1 MGSKLYLAAFIA
13 ALSATPAL
21 AGEEP
26 FGMGF
31 DGWRFTQEDT
41 SQGILCRA
49 YFSTNVIARYTHGGM
64 YLSMP
69 AGSVPKGNYP
79 ESYLEIGGASEPVE
93 AKSNG
98 TRFWLNSDEGF
109 LNKLAGARGYKWRT
123 GPIKGKFVEG
133 RVAFNASTGRALKE
147 LRACTTANGG
157 F

>member
-1 MGSKLYLAAFIA
+1 MASKLYLAAFVA
-13 ALSATPAL
+13 ALTTTPAL

-31 DGWRFTQEDT
+31 DGWKFTQEDT
-41 SQGILCRA
+41 SEGALCRA
-49 YFSTNVIARYTHGGM
+49 YLGSNVIARYAHGSM

-69 AGSVPKGNYP
+69 AGRVPQGSYP
-79 ESYLEIGGASEPVE
+79 ESHLEIGGAAEPVD

-98 TRFWLNSDEGF
+98 KRFWLISDEGF
-109 LNKLAGARGYKWRT
+109 LNGLAAARGYFWRT

-133 RVAFNASTGRALKE
+133 RVAFNTSTGKALKE
-147 LRACTTANGG
+147 LRACTRANGG